1 MREMTLTIEQIVNK
15 FKDPTGHFEVIFTN
29 LDIYYFNQLIDRLPV
44 LKTLVGFKKSVIE
57 GYATRLEF
65 ALGMWKDIG
74 NMPLNAY
81 KRGSSYAR
89 IPLVT
94 IRMNTKP
101 IHNIKQLK
109 CSN

>member
-44 LKTLVGFKKSVIE
+44 LKNIKGFKKSVVE

-81 KRGSSYAR
+81 KRGSSYSR

>member
-29 LDIYYFNQLIDRLPV
+29 LDIYYFNQLTDRLPV
-44 LKTLVGFKKSVIE
+44 LKTLGGFKKSVIE
-57 GYATRLEF
+57 GYATRLKF
-65 ALGMWKDIG
+65 ALGMWKDLG
-74 NMPLNAY
+74 NMPLHAY
-81 KRGSSYAR
+81 IRGSSYSR